1 LHSWFSWAERVVL
14 ILELGSVAWGSGFAV
29 SVLAL
34 SLSLSLSEV
43 EDGFAETWGCVSGAI
58 VCA

>member
-1 LHSWFSWAERVVL
+1 MLV
-14 ILELGSVAWGSGFAV
+14 LELGSVAWGSDFAV

-43 EDGFAETWGCVSGAI
+43 EDGFAETWGSVSGAI
-58 VCA
+58 VYA